1 MMMMMM
7 MMPVVISGHTGKMK
21 RSRQPFSAAFLLRKI
36 QFFSGSNPQFQTWL
50 KGISAGPSCC
60 ISMQQ
65 KEETTMTNG
74 FRFSIENHWTSTH
87 AGNEHPQA
95 MRETS
100 LSRPTYVILLFVHP
114 LNSLLLLVKQYFLVA
129 NSPIS

>member
-1 MMMMMM
+1 M
-7 MMPVVISGHTGKMK
+7 VYDWVDHITLDDDDDDDDDDDASGHQWSHWNSGHTGKMK

-65 KEETTMTNG
+65 KEETAMTNG
-74 FRFSIENHWTSTH
+74 FSIFHRNH
-87 AGNEHPQA
+87 
-95 MRETS
+95 
-100 LSRPTYVILLFVHP
+100 
-114 LNSLLLLVKQYFLVA
+114 
-129 NSPIS
+129 